1 MTTCPASAGGERR
14 KAYSYLRFSTPEQSK
29 GDSFRRQTTMAVA
42 YAAKHGLDLDETLTF
57 HDVGVSGYRG
67 KNKDEG
73 RLADFLEAVRVGQVA
88 PGSVLLVEQ
97 LDRLSRE
104 VPRKAIKVLESIV
117 DSGVAVVTLADG
129 QEYTEARLDTDPMA
143 LIMVVL
149 TAQRAHEESAT
160 KARRLAQAWVGKRE
174 AMATRPLT
182 SVVPAWL
189 RLNRELSRIELIPDR
204 AELVR
209 RIFDLTVAG
218 VGKHEIAKR
227 FNEEGIAPWGRGRI
241 WYRSYIAKILG
252 NTAVVGTAVPHVMD
266 HSSGKRARKALE
278 AVAGYY
284 PAVIPESL
292 FQEVQ
297 ALGQGHASP
306 APAAAGLVNVL
317 AGLAKCPRCDA
328 TMTRVQKGSKSHP
341 AFVCTHAKQGAGC
354 EYKSVRYDGIEKRL
368 IRVLPGLLRDREGLD
383 AVRWHE
389 TEVFHAEETVH
400 AIRGKIENLV
410 EAVAER
416 RSPSLLQRLTGLE
429 AELVRA
435 QAELETLRERRDLH
449 AGPVLGSRIEK
460 AAAALEQGR
469 DGDLDRQGV
478 NLALRGLF
486 KKAVI
491 NYPAGTIDFEW
502 SAGGVCKVHYGWTA
516 GPYTGPIPETEATA

>member
-1 MTTCPASAGGERR
+1 MTTSQGAAGAARR

-29 GDSFRRQTTMAVA
+29 GDSFRRQTTMATA

-73 RLADFLEAVRVGQVA
+73 RLADFLEAVHVGRVM

-117 DSGVAVVTLADG
+117 DAGVAVITLADG
-129 QEYTEARLDTDPMA
+129 QEYTEDRLDTDPMA
-143 LIMVVL
+143 LITVVI

-189 RLNRELSRIELIPDR
+189 QLNRELSRIEVIPER

-209 RIFDLTVAG
+209 RIFELTLSG

-227 FNEEGIAPWGRGRI
+227 FNEEGIPSWGRGRI
-241 WYRSYIAKILG
+241 WYRSYVAKILG
-252 NTAVVGTAVPHVMD
+252 NAAVVGTAVPHVMD
-266 HSSGKRARKALE
+266 HSAGKRVRKPLE
-278 AVAGYY
+278 AVPGYY
-284 PAVIPESL
+284 PPVIPDTVFL
-292 FQEVQ
+292 EVQ
-297 ALGQGHASP
+297 ALSHGRAAP
-306 APAAAGLVNVL
+306 APATLGIANVL
-317 AGLAKCPRCDA
+317 SGLAKCPRCDA
-328 TMTRVQKGSKSHP
+328 TMTRVQKGKKSYP
-341 AFVCTHAKQGAGC
+341 ALVCTLAKQGAGC
-354 EYKSVRYDGIEKRL
+354 EYKSVRYETIEKRL
-368 IRVLPGLLRDREGLD
+368 IRVLPDLLRDREGLD
-383 AVRWHE
+383 AVEWHE
-389 TEVFHAEETVH
+389 NEVFHAEETVH
-400 AIRGKIENLV
+400 ALRDKIENLV
-410 EAVAER
+410 DAIAEQ
-416 RSPSLLQRLTGLE
+416 RSSSLLQKLSGLE
-429 AELVRA
+429 EELVRA
-435 QAELETLRERRDLH
+435 QAELEVLRERRDLH

-460 AAAALEQGR
+460 AAAALERGR
-469 DGDLDRQGV
+469 EGDLDRQSV

-491 NYPAGTIDFEW
+491 NYPAGTVDFEW
-502 SAGGVCKVHYGWTA
+502 SAGGVCQVHYGWTA
-516 GPYTGPIPETEATA
+516 GPWTGTIPETEATA